1 MTNNSWKRLV
11 TAFFRRISLFPR
23 CETTT
28 RNRVPSKEKVYL
40 YHMNILDFRAGN
52 RIVVSQPPPACAHMF
67 ARNSRSSLTIRAG
80 ARLSAIIIYIYI
92 YACRFGTCASLTSSE
107 RVQQRYIAE
116 NVVRARARVYARGA
130 RGCPIVVVRYAHAQ
144 MCQGQASVAKKP
156 CTTTQPGPHF
166 VTPPC
171 RCTFRIV

>member
-1 MTNNSWKRLV
+1 MV

-116 NVVRARARVYARGA
+116 NVVRARARAYTRGGPA
-130 RGCPIVVVRYAHAQ
+130 GAPLLSCDTHTHRCAKDKLRLLKNRAQPPNPGLISSRRRVAVR
-144 MCQGQASVAKKP
+144 
-156 CTTTQPGPHF
+156 F
-166 VTPPC
+166 V
-171 RCTFRIV
+171 